1 MNMDRGTILRVWLP
15 LAGGLLVIGWLFQS
29 ALAPHGLARL
39 IGLLL
44 GLIGLAGVIVSR
56 YTLGRSF
63 SVAPKAT
70 VLVTSGIY
78 SRIRNP
84 IYVSGAIF
92 LIGLALITGQPVILA
107 VLLVIIPMQIVRARR
122 EAAVLEAKFGDAY
135 REYRQ
140 CTWF

>member
-1 MNMDRGTILRVWLP
+1 
-15 LAGGLLVIGWLFQS
+15 
-29 ALAPHGLARL
+29 L

-44 GLIGLAGVIVSR
+44 ALIGLAGVILSR

-63 SVAPKAT
+63 SIAPKAT
-70 VLVTSGIY
+70 ALVTSGIY

-84 IYVSGAIF
+84 IYLFGMIF
-92 LIGLALITGQPVILA
+92 LIGLALIVGRPELLA
-107 VLLVIIPMQIVRARR
+107 VLLVLIPMQIIRARR

-140 CTWF
+140 RTWF

>member
-1 MNMDRGTILRVWLP
+1 MDRGTLWRVWLP
-15 LAGGLLVIGWLFQS
+15 LVVGLGALGWLFQS
-29 ALAPHGLARL
+29 GAGPHGTARF

-44 GLIGLAGVIVSR
+44 GWIGLAGVIVSR

-70 VLVTSGIY
+70 ELVTSGIY

-84 IYVSGAIF
+84 IYVAGVIF
-92 LIGLALITGQPVILA
+92 LLGLVLIVGRPELLA
-107 VLLVIIPMQIVRARR
+107 VLLVIVAMQILRARR

-135 REYRQ
+135 REYRKR
-140 CTWF
+140 TWF